1 MKPTTELI
9 KLIDK
14 SLAHIINRT
23 EMARLEDLLDD
34 DANLQFYLEMASVEG
49 ALPHAFEEAPCAIIK
64 PKFNWIQPLG
74 IAAAAAVTFSI
85 GLFTGKNLDSPTVVA
100 AETIAPPAE
109 FSATITSM
117 VSVDWG
123 SSSPSDLQLS
133 NSSESIQLESGL
145 IELTFAS
152 GVRAL
157 IEGPAEFNVTGD
169 NQAFLSSGRMVA
181 DVPNGAEGF
190 TVNHAQ
196 GKLVDLGTVFAIHIP
211 DDQSMAEVGVFSGEV
226 ELYNLNEDIP
236 VKIFE
241 NHAMIQ
247 NADAK
252 VPFESIPFERDA
264 FVRDLPSHEFPWK
277 LPQVATSELTELT
290 FDVSHLIWRC
300 GDYRAVLK
308 WMKGKDALKIES
320 AELFLNDEPVTAD
333 THSGRSGKFIHT
345 VDNTYKLS
353 VPENKHKKGKWTL
366 KLKVIA
372 DNRDEVLAG
381 DFVPESSGIVLFED
395 RKSLHAKAK
404 DFVGSWE
411 YHHNNQI
418 HKRVFHADHTA
429 TYYYNGE
436 PTLIFENSRWSVD
449 DGILT
454 LTISPSSDPDSQL
467 HEIIET
473 HLLRDN
479 DELIFIDQP
488 YRNAKKID

>member
-14 SLAHIINRT
+14 SLAHVISRT
-23 EMARLEDLLDD
+23 EMARLEDLLED

-49 ALPHAFEEAPCAIIK
+49 ALPHAFEEEPSAIIK

-74 IAAAAAVTFSI
+74 IAAAAAVTFSV
-85 GLFTGKNLDSPTVVA
+85 GLFTGKNMDAPTVVVTD
-100 AETIAPPAE
+100 TIEEATD

-117 VSVDWG
+117 VGVDWG
-123 SSSPSDLQLS
+123 SSSPTDLQLS
-133 NSSESIQLESGL
+133 SESDSVQIDSGL

-169 NQAFLSSGRMVA
+169 NQAFLTAGRMVA
-181 DVPNGAEGF
+181 DVPDGAEGF

-226 ELYNLNEDIP
+226 ELYNLDEDTP

-247 NADAK
+247 KADADT
-252 VPFESIPFERDA
+252 PFESVPFQRDS
-264 FVRDLPSHEFPWK
+264 FVRYLPSHEFPWT
-277 LPQVATSELTELT
+277 LPEIPTSELTELS
-290 FDVSHLIWRC
+290 FDVSHLLWRS

-308 WMKGKDALKIES
+308 WMKGGDALKIES
-320 AELFLNDEPVTAD
+320 AELYLDDELITADHHTGRTGVFLNT
-333 THSGRSGKFIHT
+333 F
-345 VDNTYKLS
+345 DNTYTLS
-353 VPENKHKKGKWTL
+353 VPENKHRKGKWTL
-366 KLKVIA
+366 KVKAIA
-372 DNRDEVLAG
+372 DNRNEILAG
-381 DFVPESSGIVLFED
+381 NFSPESSGTLLFED
-395 RKSLHAKAK
+395 RKALHAKDS
-404 DFVGSWE
+404 DFVGTWE
-411 YHHNNQI
+411 YHHDNDI
-418 HKRVFHADHTA
+418 HQRVFHADHTA
-429 TYYYNGE
+429 TYYFNGE
-436 PTLIFENSRWSVD
+436 RTSIFENSHWSVD

-454 LTISPSSDPDSQL
+454 LAILPSSDPNSQP
-467 HEIIET
+467 HVIIET

-479 DELIFIDQP
+479 DELIFVNHP